1 MQDTRPVDPD
11 SDDNRR
17 GAGRRRVLLAGKI
30 VQGGG
35 AFSMDCAI
43 RDLSETGA
51 KLRLPAP
58 APVGEDFYLI
68 EMRNGRIFHAE
79 VKWREGEELGVAFRH
94 PDPVDDPAS
103 KERRMLHRLWLDA
116 GTR

>member
-1 MQDTRPVDPD
+1 MQATHTSGPA
-11 SDDNRR
+11 SDASRRR
-17 GAGRRRVLLAGKI
+17 GTRQRVLLAGKI

-51 KLRLPAP
+51 RLRLPAP

-68 EMRNGRIFHAE
+68 EMRNGRVFHAD

-94 PDPVDDPAS
+94 PDPVEDLAS

-116 GTR
+116 GMR